1 MSSRTFIMVARRLAQ
16 QPSTHC
22 KQSVDRASPDCDGRR
37 KNALG
42 CKNRALRCACLEG
55 GEIFSVIFANNPKV
69 LASAAVKG
77 GQPVIRPKKIV
88 AALT

>member
-1 MSSRTFIMVARRLAQ
+1 VVVRRLAQ

-22 KQSVDRASPDCDGRR
+22 KQSAQGLLLPCDRRS
-37 KNALG
+37 KHALG
-42 CKNRALRCACLEG
+42 CKKPVLRRACTTGREN
-55 GEIFSVIFANNPKV
+55 ISIIFANNPKV
-69 LASAAVKG
+69 LASGAVKG

>member
-1 MSSRTFIMVARRLAQ
+1 MVVRRLAQ

-22 KQSVDRASPDCDGRR
+22 KQSADWSARECDGRR
-37 KNALG
+37 KHALG
-42 CKNRALRCACLEG
+42 CKNRALRCAWFEG
-55 GEIFSVIFANNPKV
+55 REIISIIFANAPKV

>member
-1 MSSRTFIMVARRLAQ
+1 MVVRCLAQ

-22 KQSVDRASPDCDGRR
+22 KQSAPWSPRECDGRR

-42 CKNRALRCACLEG
+42 CKNPALLCACLEG
-55 GEIFSVIFANNPKV
+55 REIISIIFADNPKV

-88 AALT
+88 ATLT